1 MVYAHFRKLP
11 CAHRS
16 SLLGDGSWIYYRN
29 LALLSRFPFSF
40 VLLVSNIAVSLQWN
54 WRVRESPF
62 AYGALHSE
70 SMDCFWEPS
79 SLGSHTKDEGRDLT
93 SQQNSLRS
101 PWKSAKDSKRTA
113 IRVPMQKEDAQQA
126 NLVHRTNKLRLSQGP
141 TLFHQENSSIPQS
154 PYTGC
159 RTGIRLFSVGWEVPN
174 SFFSRGTVCK
184 GRVSKSSPEMRVRGS
199 VSTGFSSRS
208 CPLFTEVVRKGIL

>member
-79 SLGSHTKDEGRDLT
+79 SLGSHTLDESGDLT

-113 IRVPMQKEDAQQA
+113 IRVPMQKEDVQQA
-126 NLVHRTNKLRLSQGP
+126 NLVHRTNKLRLSQGH
-141 TLFHQENSSIPQS
+141 TLFHQEVHPSITLYGMPDRN
-154 PYTGC
+154 PP
-159 RTGIRLFSVGWEVPN
+159 LLGWLT
-174 SFFSRGTVCK
+174 FFSTFASSASDLSLIR
-184 GRVSKSSPEMRVRGS
+184 RVESLGYLTTRWLS
-199 VSTGFSSRS
+199 
-208 CPLFTEVVRKGIL
+208 